1 MQSAGDDGGADVG
14 LFFQGELV
22 EGAEDGVFQEADGAL
37 ALALG
42 LEEVGDE
49 AVGLLGH
56 GGGGVGQDVPGC
68 RIESGMTVGCD
79 TGPVRVDGGMGW
91 GGGNEAVIIG

>member
-14 LFFQGELV
+14 FFFQGELV

-42 LEEVGDE
+42 LEEVGGE
-49 AVGLLGH
+49 AVGLLMVAVWVGAGLSLRMIE
-56 GGGGVGQDVPGC
+56 GGGGFGMVG
-68 RIESGMTVGCD
+68 
-79 TGPVRVDGGMGW
+79 TGSDACLTRGW
-91 GGGNEAVIIG
+91 